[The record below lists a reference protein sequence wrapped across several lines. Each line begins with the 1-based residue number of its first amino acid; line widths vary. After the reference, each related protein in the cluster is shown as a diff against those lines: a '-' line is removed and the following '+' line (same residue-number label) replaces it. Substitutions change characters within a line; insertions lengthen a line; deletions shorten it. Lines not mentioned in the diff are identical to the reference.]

1 MISVRFSM
9 RNVIAFIAVEVLSAC
24 ATTHPVPTER
34 LAASQAAVRAAAEV
48 GAENNPQASLY
59 LRYAQEEL
67 EQGKQLVAAGENDKA
82 AVAFRRSS
90 ADAELALALARAS
103 QAEREAKTA
112 IDALNSAKKAN

>member
-1 MISVRFSM
+1 M

-90 ADAELALALARAS
+90 ADAELALALARTS

-112 IDALNSAKKAN
+112 VDALNSAKKPN